1 MSRTQEEFKSIE
13 DGKVSMYCCGPTVYN
28 YAHIGNLRTYIFE
41 DLLHRTL
48 EHAGY
53 KVDHVMNITDVGH
66 LTGDGDD
73 GEDKISKRAKETGK
87 SVWDIARFY
96 TDAFFRDEE
105 HLNITRPGTVC
116 KATDHIQ
123 DMIELIKKLMPDAFI
138 GVDVMVGCRGEKPEL
153 FEECR
158 DFLQS
163 LDVTQ
168 LHVFPYSERPGTMA
182 LKIPYIVDEAEKKRR
197 SKQLLDM
204 SEEKRIAFYKKY
216 IGTTA
221 DVLFEKAAKGKA
233 MHGFTDNY
241 VRVEL
246 SATKAREE
254 YDNQI
259 IKVKLL
265 DFNHDKSALKC
276 EIIG

>member
-1 MSRTQEEFKSIE
+1 
-13 DGKVSMYCCGPTVYN
+13 
-28 YAHIGNLRTYIFE
+28 
-41 DLLHRTL
+41 
-48 EHAGY
+48 
-53 KVDHVMNITDVGH
+53 
-66 LTGDGDD
+66 
-73 GEDKISKRAKETGK
+73 
-87 SVWDIARFY
+87 
-96 TDAFFRDEE
+96 
-105 HLNITRPGTVC
+105 
-116 KATDHIQ
+116 
-123 DMIELIKKLMPDAFI
+123 
-138 GVDVMVGCRGEKPEL
+138 
-153 FEECR
+153 
-158 DFLQS
+158 
-163 LDVTQ
+163 
-168 LHVFPYSERPGTMA
+168 MA

-204 SEEKRIAFYKKY
+204 SEEKRIAFYQKY

-233 MHGFTDNY
+233 MHGFTANY

>member
-1 MSRTQEEFKSIE
+1 MSIKLYNTMSRTQEEFKSIE

-123 DMIELIKKLMPDAFI
+123 DMIELIKKLEANGHTYVSGGNVYFSIDTIDDYGKLA
-138 GVDVMVGCRGEKPEL
+138 RL
-153 FEECR
+153 
-158 DFLQS
+158 S
-163 LDVTQ
+163 LDD
-168 LHVFPYSERPGTMA
+168 
-182 LKIPYIVDEAEKKRR
+182 LKEGA
-197 SKQLLDM
+197 
-204 SEEKRIAFYKKY
+204 RI
-216 IGTTA
+216 
-221 DVLFEKAAKGKA
+221 
-233 MHGFTDNY
+233 
-241 VRVEL
+241 
-246 SATKAREE
+246 
-254 YDNQI
+254 
-259 IKVKLL
+259 
-265 DFNHDKSALKC
+265 
-276 EIIG
+276 

>member
-1 MSRTQEEFKSIE
+1 MCP
-13 DGKVSMYCCGPTVYN
+13 GAC
-28 YAHIGNLRTYIFE
+28 
-41 DLLHRTL
+41 HRERVL
-48 EHAGY
+48 
-53 KVDHVMNITDVGH
+53 
-66 LTGDGDD
+66 
-73 GEDKISKRAKETGK
+73 
-87 SVWDIARFY
+87 
-96 TDAFFRDEE
+96 
-105 HLNITRPGTVC
+105 
-116 KATDHIQ
+116 
-123 DMIELIKKLMPDAFI
+123 
-138 GVDVMVGCRGEKPEL
+138 
-153 FEECR
+153 
-158 DFLQS
+158 

-168 LHVFPYSERPGTMA
+168 LHVFPCSERPGTMA

-204 SEEKRIAFYKKY
+204 SEEKRIAFYQKY

>member
-1 MSRTQEEFKSIE
+1 
-13 DGKVSMYCCGPTVYN
+13 
-28 YAHIGNLRTYIFE
+28 
-41 DLLHRTL
+41 
-48 EHAGY
+48 
-53 KVDHVMNITDVGH
+53 
-66 LTGDGDD
+66 
-73 GEDKISKRAKETGK
+73 
-87 SVWDIARFY
+87 
-96 TDAFFRDEE
+96 
-105 HLNITRPGTVC
+105 
-116 KATDHIQ
+116 
-123 DMIELIKKLMPDAFI
+123 
-138 GVDVMVGCRGEKPEL
+138 
-153 FEECR
+153 
-158 DFLQS
+158 
-163 LDVTQ
+163 
-168 LHVFPYSERPGTMA
+168 MA

-204 SEEKRIAFYKKY
+204 SEEKRIAFYQKY

-246 SATKAREE
+246 SAAKAREE